1 MNTMKAIIKQKN
13 GVFLKDIPKPTPGP
27 SDILVKVAVVGYC
40 RTDGY
45 VAQNK
50 IQSKKLPLVLGHEF
64 YGTIE
69 ACGKKVKNFKKGD
82 RVAIMPIM
90 KDSHGHYSGPMLG
103 VEHDGAFAEYVI
115 TPAASVH
122 IIPATMTFREAAY
135 LEPVTASLAV
145 LKAPIKKDQRGLI
158 LGKNRIAVLTQ
169 RILTI
174 HGFQKAKL
182 FTQTEL
188 GSIRAN
194 SYDYA
199 IETLITTD
207 TLTELIR
214 VVRPG
219 GLIILKSRQYT
230 PIELSVASVVRKDI
244 RLFGTYYGD
253 FEKSIRLI
261 AHKKLK
267 VSDIFGATLSLHE
280 ALKILKG
287 PLDTFEEK
295 KMFFDPS
302 LCVE

>member
-13 GVFLKDIPKPTPGP
+13 GVCLKDIPTPTPGP
-27 SDILVKVAVVGYC
+27 SDVLVKVAVVGYC

-50 IQSKKLPLVLGHEF
+50 IKSKKLPLVLGHEF
-64 YGTIE
+64 SGTIE
-69 ACGKKVKNFKKGD
+69 AFGKKVKNFKKGD
-82 RVAIMPIM
+82 RVAIMPII

-122 IIPATMTFREAAY
+122 TIPVSMSFQEAAY

-158 LGKNRIAVLTQ
+158 LGNNRIAILTQ

-174 HGFQKAKL
+174 HGFRKTKRVSLDALQGVRTN
-182 FTQTEL
+182 F
-188 GSIRAN
+188 
-194 SYDYA
+194 YDYA

-207 TLTELIR
+207 VLIELIR
-214 VVRPG
+214 VVKPG
-219 GLIILKSRQYT
+219 GLIILKSRQYM
-230 PIELSVASVVRKDI
+230 PVELSIASLVRKDI
-244 RLFGTYYGD
+244 RLFGTYYGS
-253 FEKSIRLI
+253 FEESIRLL
-261 AHKKLK
+261 ARKKLK
-267 VSDIFGATLSLHE
+267 VDDIFGRTASLYE
-280 ALKILKG
+280 ALDILKG
-287 PLDTFEEK
+287 PLDAFEEK

-302 LCVE
+302 LCAE